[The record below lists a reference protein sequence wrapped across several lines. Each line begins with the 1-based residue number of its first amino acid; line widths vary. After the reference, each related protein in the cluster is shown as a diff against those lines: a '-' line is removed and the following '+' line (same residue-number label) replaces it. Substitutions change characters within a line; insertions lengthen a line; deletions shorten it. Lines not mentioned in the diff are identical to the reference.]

1 MKPTLYFNEIISRGA
16 ISLVDMMTKVMTI
29 KDKEKQLQ
37 QIEKIEGLLL
47 VNDVAEELAKMN
59 KELVEKSDA
68 LQKRNLE
75 LVKEIELLEDR
86 LKFYETEL

>member
-59 KELVEKSDA
+59 KGLIEKTDA

>member
-16 ISLVDMMTKVMTI
+16 ISLVDMMVKVMTI

-59 KELVEKSDA
+59 KKLIEKTDA

-75 LVKEIELLEDR
+75 LVKEIEILEEK
-86 LKFYETEL
+86 LNFYESES

>member
-16 ISLVDMMTKVMTI
+16 ISLVDMMTKIMTI

-59 KELVEKSDA
+59 KGLIEKTDA

-86 LKFYETEL
+86 LKFYETE